1 VAALG
6 VTPRL
11 SPTAWL
17 RAAVLAFAAAV
28 LWWPLARGPGVAAAA
43 LAAAAAALGADWL
56 ALRSRRRVRA
66 AAVLGGALLFALLG
80 LAVAHLAV
88 ALEAPSALVGP
99 VAVLTAGAALRAFA
113 LTAAAV
119 FCLRMLA
126 SRQPVAAVVEVALA
140 AAALALSLAAHR
152 EGMVHLPLALGDLAF
167 TRGFDP
173 TLLLLGLGGA
183 GVVLLAALLL
193 AEERARRIPRHLA
206 VAALAALL
214 LAAVVRLAGLPQPQA
229 PEDLGLTGAQG
240 ESQPQPREQPGRGS
254 ENELGELV
262 FRNEYRSDGG
272 RAPVAV
278 VVFHDDYSPPTGVY
292 YFRQSA
298 FSLFNGRRLV
308 QASGDGVDRDV
319 IASFPPGRYE
329 VPAAPPDSEQRAPV
343 RATTGLLV
351 DHVRPFALDAAVLF
365 EPRPNAAQMR
375 FQRVFDTLS
384 LASDVPYPKLLG
396 SAPGSAGWSGAEWEH
411 YTAGPSDPRY
421 AELARSL
428 LPGLADAWRDDPLA
442 RALAVKRHLD
452 ENGIYSLKSHH
463 ADAEDPV
470 ASFLFGDRTGY
481 CVHFA
486 HAAVYLLRALGVPS
500 RVAAGYAVAEA
511 DLGGSSLLIRGL
523 DAHAWPEIF
532 LDGLGWVVVD
542 LSPERV
548 LDAIAERPDPALGS
562 MLGELLRGAPAD
574 EAFAAERWRGW
585 PGLAQVARVL
595 AGLALAAAALAAL
608 VKLGRRVAPRLANAD
623 ALPRLAY
630 RCALDQLAD
639 AGALRRF
646 GETRERFA
654 ERVGPR
660 APSFARLTALHLRR
674 AFGGAGRAEP
684 AEVRGLARSVAR
696 EVARS
701 TPFWRRA
708 LGAANPFSWLFVR

>member
-1 VAALG
+1 MR
-6 VTPRL
+6 PRL

-17 RAAVLAFAAAV
+17 RAGVLALAAAV
-28 LWWPLARGPGVAAAA
+28 LWWPLAPGPGIAAAA
-43 LAAAAAALGADWL
+43 LAAAAAALGADRL
-56 ALRSRRRVRA
+56 GLHPGPSLRA
-66 AAVLGGALLFALLG
+66 AAAIAGALLFALAGLG
-80 LAVAHLAV
+80 AAHALS
-88 ALEAPSALVGP
+88 ALEAPAALVGP
-99 VAVLTAGAALRAFA
+99 EAAVAASAALRAFV

-119 FCLRMLA
+119 FCVRLLCARHPA
-126 SRQPVAAVVEVALA
+126 AAVVEVALA
-140 AAALALSLAAHR
+140 AAALALALAAHR

-193 AEERARRIPRHLA
+193 AEERAWRIPRHLA

-229 PEDLGLTGAQG
+229 PEELGLTGARG
-240 ESQPQPREQPGRGS
+240 EAKPPPPEPSGRGGA
-254 ENELGELV
+254 NELGELV

-298 FSLFNGRRLV
+298 FSHFNGRRLV
-308 QASGDGVDRDV
+308 QAAGDAVDRDV
-319 IASFPPGRYE
+319 IASFPPGRFE
-329 VPAAPPDSEQRAPV
+329 VPAVPSASEHRAPV

-351 DHVRPFALDAAVLF
+351 DHVRPFALDAAVRF
-365 EPRPNAAQMR
+365 EPRANAAQMR

-384 LASDVPYPKLLG
+384 LASDVPYPDLLG
-396 SAPGSAGWSGAEWEH
+396 SAPGAAGWSGGEWEH

-442 RALAVKRHLD
+442 RALAVKRYLD
-452 ENGIYSLKSHH
+452 ENGTYSLKSRH
-463 ADAEDPV
+463 AEADDPV

-511 DLGGSSLLIRGL
+511 DRGGSSLLIRGL
-523 DAHAWPEIF
+523 DAHAWPEVY
-532 LDGLGWVVVD
+532 LDGSGWVVVD

-562 MLGELLRGAPAD
+562 MLGELLRGSPAG
-574 EAFAAERWRGW
+574 EAFAAEGWRAW
-585 PGLAQVARVL
+585 PGLARLARGL
-595 AGLALAAAALAAL
+595 AWFALAAVALSAL
-608 VKLGRRVAPRLANAD
+608 VKLERRLAPRLARAD

-630 RCALDQLAD
+630 RRALDQLAD
-639 AGALRRF
+639 AGARRRF

-654 ERVGPR
+654 ERVGAR

-674 AFGGAGRAEP
+674 AFGQAACAEP
-684 AEVRGLARSVAR
+684 AELRSLSRRVAR
-696 EVARS
+696 ELAGS
-701 TPFWRRA
+701 TPAWRRL
-708 LGAANPFSWLFVR
+708 LGFADPFSWLFVR

>member
-1 VAALG
+1 MAALG

-11 SPTAWL
+11 SLTAWL
-17 RAAVLAFAAAV
+17 RAGVLALAAGV
-28 LWWPLARGPGVAAAA
+28 LWWPLAPGAGVAAAA
-43 LAAAAAALGADWL
+43 LAAAAAALGADLL
-56 ALRSRRRVRA
+56 ALRSRRKVRLA
-66 AAVLGGALLFALLG
+66 AALGAAALLAALG
-80 LAVAHLAV
+80 LGAAHFTV
-88 ALEAPSALVGP
+88 ALEAPAALVGP
-99 VAVLTAGAALRAFA
+99 SAAIETAAALRAFA
-113 LTAAAV
+113 LTAAAIFWV
-119 FCLRMLA
+119 RMLA
-126 SRQPVAAVVEVALA
+126 ARTAAAAVLEVALA
-140 AAALALSLAAHR
+140 AAALAASVAAHR
-152 EGMVHLPLALGDLAF
+152 EGMLHLPLALGDLAF

-229 PEDLGLTGAQG
+229 PEDLGLTGAQD
-240 ESQPQPREQPGRGS
+240 ESQPQPSGRGN

-262 FRNEYRSDGG
+262 FKNEYRSDGG

-278 VVFHDDYSPPTGVY
+278 VVFHDDYEPPTGVY

-298 FSLFNGRRLV
+298 FSYFNGRRLV
-308 QASGDGVDRDV
+308 QAVGEDVDRDV
-319 IASFPPGRYE
+319 IASFPTARYE
-329 VPAAPPDSEQRAPV
+329 VPEAPPASERRAPV

-396 SAPGSAGWSGAEWEH
+396 SAPGSAGWSGGEWAH

-421 AELARSL
+421 AELAKSL

-442 RALAVKRHLD
+442 RALAVKRYLD
-452 ENGIYSLKSHH
+452 ENGTYSLKSHH
-463 ADAEDPV
+463 ADADDPV

-486 HAAVYLLRALGVPS
+486 HAAVYLLRALGVPA

-511 DLGGSSLLIRGL
+511 DRGGSSLLIRGL
-523 DAHAWPEIF
+523 DAHAWPEIH
-532 LDGLGWVVVD
+532 LDGVGWVVVD

-548 LDAIAERPDPALGS
+548 LDAIAERPDPALGT
-562 MLGELLRGAPAD
+562 MLGDLLRGTPPE
-574 EAFAAERWRGW
+574 EAFAAEGSRGW
-585 PGLAQVARVL
+585 PELAWVPRAL
-595 AGLALAAAALAAL
+595 AWLAAAAVAFAAFG
-608 VKLGRRVAPRLANAD
+608 KLERRVAPRFARTD
-623 ALPRLAY
+623 ALPRLVY
-630 RCALDQLAD
+630 RRALDQLAD
-639 AGALRRF
+639 AGAVRRF

-654 ERVGPR
+654 QRVGAR

-674 AFGGAGRAEP
+674 ALGGAGRGEP
-684 AEVRGLARSVAR
+684 AELRRLGRSVAR
-696 EVARS
+696 EVAGS
-701 TPFWRRA
+701 TRAWRRA
-708 LGAANPFSWLFVR
+708 LGFVNPFSWLLVR